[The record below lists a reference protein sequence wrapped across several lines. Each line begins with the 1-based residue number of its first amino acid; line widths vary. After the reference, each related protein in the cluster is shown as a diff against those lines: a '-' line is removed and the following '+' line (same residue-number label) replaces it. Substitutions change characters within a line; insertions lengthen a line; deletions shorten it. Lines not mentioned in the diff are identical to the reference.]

1 MPTDRRRSA
10 ALIDRRRFLG
20 ASGLALAATLA
31 GSGPRA
37 WAARK
42 ARGADFRVEKIERTT
57 VRLPFRET
65 PGRAMAREIPHWD
78 LFEICEVTLGSGHVG
93 FGETM
98 LYYTWGV
105 TSDED
110 VARAQ
115 GQNAAALMW
124 DDSLGSGL
132 QQALFDAVAR
142 ALDVPLHRL
151 LGEQVHDTTPLSW
164 WNIDIPPAD
173 WVSECKEAL
182 AQGYLAMKTKGRPWF
197 DIWAC
202 ADAVRDTL
210 PKDFKIGVDFNDTLL
225 TADRGLPI
233 LKELE
238 QTPQVAIFE
247 TPIPQSDVEGNVR
260 IRQEVETP
268 LALHYGTPRPAVVIK
283 RDVCDGFVVGGGAS
297 RLIDTG
303 AVAATADLPFWLQ
316 LVGSD
321 ITAAWSLHCG
331 AVLSHATWP
340 AVNCH
345 QLFASRLLKEPIV
358 VKEGRSAIPTGPGLG
373 FELDRDALDRYRVE
387 KPAER
392 PDPPRLIET
401 SWPDGRRMYTANTGR
416 VNFMLTAANAG
427 VIPYFER
434 GVDSRLVPDDGS
446 DLWRSRYQRARSE
459 GPFLER

>member
-1 MPTDRRRSA
+1 MPRASSIPPG
-10 ALIDRRRFLG
+10 LLDRRRFLG

-37 WAARK
+37 WARSRAQ
-42 ARGADFRVEKIERTT
+42 GTDFRVEKVDRTT

-65 PGRAMAREIPHWD
+65 PGRALAREIPHWD
-78 LFEICEVTLGSGHVG
+78 HFEIVEVTLGSGHVG
-93 FGETM
+93 FGESM
-98 LYYTWGV
+98 IYYSWGV
-105 TSDED
+105 TDDED
-110 VARAQ
+110 IARVL
-115 GQNAAALMW
+115 GKNAASLMW

-142 ALDVPLHRL
+142 GLDVPLHRL
-151 LGEQVHDTTPLSW
+151 LGDQTHDTTPVAW
-164 WNIDIPPAD
+164 WNIDIPPSD
-173 WVSECKEAL
+173 WVSECQEAY
-182 AQGYLAMKTKGRPWF
+182 ARGYRAMKTKGRPWF

-202 ADAVRDTL
+202 ADAVRDTI
-210 PKDFKIGVDFNDTLL
+210 PENFTIGIDFNDTLL
-225 TADRGLPI
+225 TAERGLPI

-238 QTPQVAIFE
+238 QTPQIGFFE

-260 IRQEVETP
+260 IRNAVETP
-268 LALHYGTPRPAVVIK
+268 IALHYGTPRPAVVIK
-283 RDVCDGFVVGGGAS
+283 EGVCDGFVVGGGAS
-297 RLIDTG
+297 RLVDTN
-303 AVAATADLPFWLQ
+303 AVAATADMPFWLQ

-345 QLFASRLLKEPIV
+345 QLFASRLLTQPILLT
-358 VKEGRSAIPTGPGLG
+358 EGYAPIPTGPGLG

-401 SWPDGRRMYTANTGR
+401 TWPDGRRLYTANTGK
-416 VNFMLTAANAG
+416 VNFMLNAANAG
-427 VIPYFER
+427 QIPYFER

-446 DLWRSRYQRARSE
+446 DAWRRRYQRARSE

>member
-1 MPTDRRRSA
+1 MPRSTPN
-10 ALIDRRRFLG
+10 LPGLVDRRRFLG
-20 ASGLALAATLA
+20 ASGLALAASLA

-37 WAARK
+37 WAGLR
-42 ARGADFRVEKIERTT
+42 ARGADFRVEKIDRTT
-57 VRLPFRET
+57 VRIPFRET

-78 LFEICEVTLGSGHVG
+78 LFEVVEVTLGSGHVG

-105 TSDED
+105 TGDDD
-110 VARAQ
+110 VARAL
-115 GQNAAALMW
+115 GKNAASLMW

-132 QQALFDAVAR
+132 QQALFDAVSR
-142 ALDVPLHRL
+142 GLDVPLHRL

-173 WVSECKEAL
+173 WVSECKEAHS
-182 AQGYLAMKTKGRPWF
+182 QGYLAMKTKGRPWF

-202 ADAVRDTL
+202 ADAVRDAI

-225 TADRGLPI
+225 TAEQGLPI

-238 QTPQVAIFE
+238 QTPQIGIFE

-260 IRQEVETP
+260 IRNEVETP
-268 LALHYGTPRPAVVIK
+268 IALHYGTPRPAVVIK

-297 RLIDTG
+297 RLMDTG

-345 QLFASRLLKEPIV
+345 QLYDTRLLQAPIV
-358 VKEGRSAIPTGPGLG
+358 VNEGHAPIPAGPGLG
-373 FELDRDALDRYRVE
+373 FELDRDALERYRVE
-387 KPAER
+387 KPTER
-392 PDPPRLIET
+392 PEPPRLIET
-401 SWPDGRRMYTANTGR
+401 TWPDGRTMYTANTGR
-416 VNFMLTAANAG
+416 TNFMLNAANRG
-427 VIPYFER
+427 QTPYFER
-434 GVDSRLVPDDGS
+434 GVDSRLLPDDGS
-446 DLWRSRYQRARSE
+446 DAWRARYDRARRD
-459 GPFLER
+459 GPFIER